1 MYRVGIDLGGT
12 NICGGVVDEKNE
24 IIAKDELLTRHTSE
38 PELIA
43 ADIARMIFRLAARLN
58 VSMSAFDVIGIGI
71 PGSVE
76 KDIVRDANNIGFYD
90 VPFASMVSSRTGLPV
105 TLINDTNAAARG
117 EYVAGSG
124 KGAASFF
131 MLTLGTGVGGAYIY
145 KGDIVEGC
153 NLAAGEIGH
162 MVIRVDGRQCSCG
175 RRGCFE
181 AYCSASALSLRA
193 REAAITNEF
202 CLLNKFT
209 DNDLYKIDGK
219 MFFKALAAGDKT
231 CADIFDSYMR
241 DLTAGVVNVINL
253 LQPDVLVIGGGLSG
267 VGNVLLDDLKRRVA
281 GEVYSLHSDTQTE
294 IRIASLGNDAGII
307 GAV

>member
-12 NICGGVVDEKNE
+12 NISGGVVDEKNE

>member
-153 NLAAGEIGH
+153 DLAAGEIGH